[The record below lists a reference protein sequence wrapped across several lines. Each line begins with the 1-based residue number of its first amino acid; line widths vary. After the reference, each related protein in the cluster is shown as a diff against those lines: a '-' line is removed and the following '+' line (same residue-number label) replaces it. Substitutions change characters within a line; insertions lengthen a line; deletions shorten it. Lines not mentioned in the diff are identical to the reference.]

1 MQEMQ
6 MFESPEFGRV
16 RTLVENGEILFCGSD
31 VAKALGYARPNE
43 AIARHSRGTLKR
55 RIPTNSGEQEML
67 FIPEPDL
74 YRLIFGSKLPTAEKF
89 TDWVTKEILPSI
101 RKGGVYMT
109 DEALE
114 AAVDKVFDLRPT
126 AIINRLDLRKPLYRQ
141 TAAYG
146 HFGRPELDLPWEKT
160 DAVEAIKA
168 VY

>member
-74 YRLIFGSKLPTAEKF
+74 YRLIFSSKLPAAEKF
-89 TDWVTKEILPSI
+89 TDWV
-101 RKGGVYMT
+101 V
-109 DEALE
+109 
-114 AAVDKVFDLRPT
+114 
-126 AIINRLDLRKPLYRQ
+126 
-141 TAAYG
+141 
-146 HFGRPELDLPWEKT
+146 
-160 DAVEAIKA
+160 
-168 VY
+168 